1 MSELEF
7 AGVKFRGGK
16 LVGILIGLSTLIGG
30 SYGAFEVYKDY
41 MDMKEVIKSYEPP
54 DLTGF
59 ESRLNVFEEKITN
72 LETVLNDKISG
83 MDNTLETKIANME
96 QILQSEI
103 STAMELV
110 TAAQGDA
117 RDIRNELRKD
127 MNELL
132 DQISAVDKRSRL
144 TEQEI
149 RTSQR
154 TSEND
159 VKTLI
164 QHAEDRFDG
173 KRTAIESD
181 ATRRAEA
188 LDVKLKE
195 LEDRLRDM
203 LTKALNNPLTGQ

>member
-7 AGVKFRGGK
+7 AGVKFKGGR
-16 LVGILIGLSTLIGG
+16 LVGILIALSTLVGG
-30 SYGAFEVYKDY
+30 AYGTFEVYKDY
-41 MDMKEVIKSYEPP
+41 IDMRAKINSYIAP
-54 DLTGF
+54 DLSGIDN
-59 ESRLNVFEEKITN
+59 RLNLVEEKLTN
-72 LETVLNDKISG
+72 LETLLNNKI
-83 MDNTLETKIANME
+83 TNME

-103 STAMELV
+103 STAMALV

-127 MNELL
+127 FNEVQ
-132 DQISAVDKRSRL
+132 DQITAVDKRSR
-144 TEQEI
+144 
-149 RTSQR
+149 
-154 TSEND
+154 TSEQDTRGTVRTAENE

-181 ATRRAEA
+181 ATRRNEA
-188 LDVKLKE
+188 IDGKLKE

-203 LTKALNNPLTGQ
+203 LTRALNNPLAGQ

>member
-7 AGVKFRGGK
+7 AGVKFKGGK
-16 LVGILIGLSTLIGG
+16 IFGILLALSTLVGG
-30 SYGAFEVYKDY
+30 AYGVFEVYKDY
-41 MDMKEVIKSYEPP
+41 TDMKEVVRAYEPP

-59 ESRLNVFEEKITN
+59 ESRLNVFEEKLTN
-72 LETVLNDKISG
+72 LETLLNNKI
-83 MDNTLETKIANME
+83 TNME

-103 STAMELV
+103 STAMALV

-127 MNELL
+127 FNEVQ
-132 DQISAVDKRSRL
+132 DQITAVDKRSR
-144 TEQEI
+144 
-149 RTSQR
+149 
-154 TSEND
+154 TSEQDTRGTVRTAENE

-181 ATRRAEA
+181 ATRRNEA

-195 LEDRLRDM
+195 LEERLRGM
-203 LTKALNNPLTGQ
+203 LTRALNNPLAGQ

>member
-7 AGVKFRGGK
+7 AGVKFKGGK
-16 LVGILIGLSTLIGG
+16 IFGILLALSTVVGG
-30 SYGAFEVYKDY
+30 AYGVFEVYKDY
-41 MDMKEVIKSYEPP
+41 MDMKEVVRAYEPP

-59 ESRLNVFEEKITN
+59 ESRLNVFEEKLTN
-72 LETVLNDKISG
+72 LETLLNNKI
-83 MDNTLETKIANME
+83 TNME

-103 STAMELV
+103 STAMALV

-127 MNELL
+127 FNEVQ
-132 DQISAVDKRSRL
+132 DQITAVDKRSR
-144 TEQEI
+144 
-149 RTSQR
+149 
-154 TSEND
+154 TSEQDTRGTVRTAENEI
-159 VKTLI
+159 KTLI

-181 ATRRAEA
+181 ATRRNEA
-188 LDVKLKE
+188 IDGKLKE

-203 LTKALNNPLTGQ
+203 LTRALNNPLAGQ

>member
-7 AGVKFRGGK
+7 AGVKFKGGK
-16 LVGILIGLSTLIGG
+16 VFGILLALSTLVGG
-30 SYGAFEVYKDY
+30 AYGVFEVYNEY
-41 MDMKEVIKSYEPP
+41 MDMKEVVRAYEPP

-59 ESRLNVFEEKITN
+59 ESRLNVFEEKLTN
-72 LETVLNDKISG
+72 LETLLNNKI
-83 MDNTLETKIANME
+83 TNME

-103 STAMELV
+103 STAMALV
-110 TAAQGDA
+110 TSAQGDA

-127 MNELL
+127 FNEVQ
-132 DQISAVDKRSRL
+132 DQISAVDKRSR
-144 TEQEI
+144 
-149 RTSQR
+149 
-154 TSEND
+154 TSEQDTRGTVRTAENE

-181 ATRRAEA
+181 ATRRNEA

-195 LEDRLRDM
+195 LEERLRGM
-203 LTKALNNPLTGQ
+203 LTRALNNPLAGQ

>member
-1 MSELEF
+1 
-7 AGVKFRGGK
+7 
-16 LVGILIGLSTLIGG
+16 
-30 SYGAFEVYKDY
+30 
-41 MDMKEVIKSYEPP
+41 
-54 DLTGF
+54 
-59 ESRLNVFEEKITN
+59 
-72 LETVLNDKISG
+72 
-83 MDNTLETKIANME
+83 
-96 QILQSEI
+96 
-103 STAMELV
+103 
-110 TAAQGDA
+110 
-117 RDIRNELRKD
+117 

-181 ATRRAEA
+181 ANRRNEA
-188 LDVKLKE
+188 IDVKLKE
-195 LEDRLRDM
+195 LEERLRDM

>member
-7 AGVKFRGGK
+7 AGVKFKGGK
-16 LVGILIGLSTLIGG
+16 IFGILLALSTLVGG
-30 SYGAFEVYKDY
+30 AYGVFEVYKDY
-41 MDMKEVIKSYEPP
+41 MDMKEVVRAYEPP

-59 ESRLNVFEEKITN
+59 ESRLNVFEEKLTN
-72 LETVLNDKISG
+72 LETLLNNKI
-83 MDNTLETKIANME
+83 TNME

-103 STAMELV
+103 STAMSLV

-127 MNELL
+127 FNEVQ
-132 DQISAVDKRSRL
+132 DQITAVDKRSR
-144 TEQEI
+144 
-149 RTSQR
+149 
-154 TSEND
+154 TSEQDTRGTVRTAENEI
-159 VKTLI
+159 KTLI

-181 ATRRAEA
+181 ATRRNESIN
-188 LDVKLKE
+188 VKLKE

-203 LTKALNNPLTGQ
+203 LTRALNNPLAGQ

>member
-7 AGVKFRGGK
+7 AGVKFKGGK
-16 LVGILIGLSTLIGG
+16 VFGILLALSTLVGG
-30 SYGAFEVYKDY
+30 AYGVFEVYKDY
-41 MDMKEVIKSYEPP
+41 MDMKEVVRAYEPP

-59 ESRLNVFEEKITN
+59 ESRLNVFEEKLTN
-72 LETVLNDKISG
+72 LETLLNNKI
-83 MDNTLETKIANME
+83 TNME

-103 STAMELV
+103 STAMALV
-110 TAAQGDA
+110 TSAQGDA

-127 MNELL
+127 FNEVQ
-132 DQISAVDKRSRL
+132 DQISAVDKRSR
-144 TEQEI
+144 
-149 RTSQR
+149 
-154 TSEND
+154 TSEQDTRGTVRTAENE

-181 ATRRAEA
+181 ATRRNEA

-195 LEDRLRDM
+195 LEERLRGM
-203 LTKALNNPLTGQ
+203 LTRALNNPLAGQ

>member
-7 AGVKFRGGK
+7 AGVKFKGGK
-16 LVGILIGLSTLIGG
+16 LVGILIALSTLVGG
-30 SYGAFEVYKDY
+30 AYGTFEVYKDY
-41 MDMKEVIKSYEPP
+41 IDMRSKINSYIAP
-54 DLTGF
+54 DLSGIDN
-59 ESRLNVFEEKITN
+59 RLNLVEEKLTN
-72 LETVLNDKISG
+72 LETLLNNKI
-83 MDNTLETKIANME
+83 TNME

-103 STAMELV
+103 STAMALV

-127 MNELL
+127 FNEVQ
-132 DQISAVDKRSRL
+132 DQITAVDKRSR
-144 TEQEI
+144 
-149 RTSQR
+149 
-154 TSEND
+154 TSEQDTRGTVRTAENE

-181 ATRRAEA
+181 ATRRNEA

-195 LEDRLRDM
+195 LEERLRGM
-203 LTKALNNPLTGQ
+203 LTRALNNPLAGQ